1 MKKVLLIALISST
14 VSLSF
19 AQQQIGN
26 SDFESFG
33 TAFGGEPTNWN
44 SFLSASGGFS
54 GFAGDQ
60 IAESADVRPGTSG
73 TKSCQIWSRNAGF
86 GIVANGNVT
95 LGKINMG
102 STTASNPANYNAS
115 ITADPDFSEALT
127 DQPDSIVFW
136 AKFTPNGGNGN
147 ARMKATLHDSYDYRD
162 PEDGAAA
169 PHIVATAVV
178 NYPNTLGWKRFSI
191 PFSYVGPATVN
202 THILVTFT
210 TNETPGGG
218 DVDDEVIIDDI
229 SLIYN
234 PSTSGLAEN
243 DKKDGIIVSMDN
255 TKNVITVNG
264 LNDLKGD
271 YTIFNTLGQDVQI
284 GNISSEIEFN
294 GTAGVYFVHLNTNNK
309 AYTFEILKN

>member
-1 MKKVLLIALISST
+1 MKKTLLIALISSG
-14 VSLSF
+14 VSMSF

-33 TAFGGEPTNWN
+33 TVFGGEPTNWN
-44 SFLSASGGFS
+44 SFLSASGTWS
-54 GFAGDQ
+54 VAASDQ
-60 IAESADVRPGTSG
+60 IAESADVRPGTAG
-73 TKSCQIWSRNAGF
+73 TKSCRIFSKSTF
-86 GIVANGNVT
+86 SIVANGNVT

-102 STTASNPANYNAS
+102 STTPADAANYNAS

-162 PEDGAAA
+162 PEDAAAA

-178 NYPNTLGWKRFSI
+178 NYPSTAGIWKRFSI

-210 TNETPGGG
+210 TNEAAGGG
-218 DVDDEVIIDDI
+218 AADDEVLVDDI
-229 SLIYN
+229 MLIYN
-234 PSTSGLAEN
+234 PATSSLSEN

-255 TKNVITVNG
+255 SKNVVTING
-264 LNDLKGD
+264 LKDLKGD
-271 YTIFNTLGQDVQI
+271 YTIFNSLGQDLQI
-284 GNISSEIEFN
+284 GSISSEIEFN
-294 GTAGVYFVHLNTNNK
+294 GAPGVYFIHLNANNK
-309 AYTFEILKN
+309 AYSLEFLKN

>member
-1 MKKVLLIALISST
+1 MKKTLLIALISSG
-14 VSLSF
+14 VSMSF

-33 TAFGGEPTNWN
+33 TANGGEPTNWN
-44 SFLSASGGFS
+44 SFLSASGTWS
-54 GFAGDQ
+54 GAASDQ

-73 TKSCQIWSRNAGF
+73 TKSCRIFSKSTF
-86 GIVANGNVT
+86 SIVANGNVT

-102 STTASNPANYNAS
+102 STTPTAASNYNAS

-136 AKFTPNGGNGN
+136 AKFTPNGGSGN
-147 ARMKATLHDSYDYRD
+147 ARMKATLHDSYNYRD
-162 PEDGAAA
+162 PEDLASA
-169 PHIVATAVV
+169 PYIVATAVV
-178 NYPNTLGWKRFSI
+178 NYPSTAGSWTRFAI

-218 DVDDEVIIDDI
+218 DADDEVLIDDVE
-229 SLIYN
+229 LIYN
-234 PSTSGLAEN
+234 PATSSLAEN

-255 TKNVITVNG
+255 SKNVVTING
-264 LNDLKGD
+264 LKDLKGD
-271 YTIFNTLGQDVQI
+271 YTIFNSLGQDLQI
-284 GNISSEIEFN
+284 GSISSEIEFN
-294 GTAGVYFVHLNTNNK
+294 GAPGVYFIHLNANNK
-309 AYTFEILKN
+309 AYSFEFLKN